1 MQFFTLINFSY
12 LDDYVKYIHAL
23 RRLVLNTGTVYP
35 LKSYPNGKRIS
46 KQTLFPFNNLPGVGV
61 GL

>member
-23 RRLVLNTGTVYP
+23 RGLVLNTGTVYP
-35 LKSYPNGKRIS
+35 LKSQTLERIS
-46 KQTLFPFNNLPGVGV
+46 KQTLFPFNNLPGIGV